1 MNENSNF
8 KPPNINIPPNLLGGS
23 TPIFLLVGIIF
34 ILGIFTSAYKVDAN
48 ENGVVLRFGK
58 YVKTTTPGL
67 HFKIPLG
74 VDKVY
79 KIQVTRQY
87 KEEFGFRSERP
98 GVRTKFSSKNFQDES
113 WMLTG
118 DLNIAQVEWIVQ
130 YNIKNPKDFLFKIK
144 DPKNT
149 IRDVAE
155 AVMSLMVGDRSFA
168 EAIQSERQNI
178 NLKAQEEMQRILDS
192 YESGISVQLVQLQGL
207 VPPGP
212 VSDSFNEVNRAKQE
226 QEAMINE
233 ARKEYNKVIYQAE
246 GKAKRVIKE
255 AEGYAIERVNEAK
268 GDVQLFNN
276 VSREYKKAPK
286 ITKDR
291 LYIETM
297 RSVLSKI
304 PNKTIIDTE
313 LENVLPLLNLNKKEK

>member
-1 MNENSNF
+1 MTDNTNF
-8 KPPNINIPPNLLGGS
+8 TPPNINIPPNLLKGS
-23 TPIFLLVGIIF
+23 TPLFLLIGVVA
-34 ILGIFTSAYKVDAN
+34 ILMLFTTAYKVDAN

-58 YVKTTTPGL
+58 YVSTTNPGL
-67 HFKIPLG
+67 HFKAPFGI
-74 VDKVY
+74 DKVY
-79 KIQVTRQY
+79 KIQVARQY
-87 KEEFGFRSERP
+87 KEEFGFRSQRP
-98 GVRTKFSSKNFQDES
+98 GVRTKYSSKNFQDES

-130 YNIKNPKDFLFKIK
+130 YNIKDPKNFLFKVK

-168 EAIQSERQNI
+168 EALQSERQNI
-178 NLKAQEEMQRILDS
+178 NIKAQEEMQRILDL
-192 YESGISVQLVQLQGL
+192 YESGISIQLVQLQGL

-233 ARKEYNKVIYQAE
+233 ARKEYNKVVYKAE
-246 GKAKRVIKE
+246 GQAKRVIKE

-268 GDVQLFNN
+268 GDIQLFNN
-276 VSREYKKAPK
+276 VSKEYKKAPQ

-297 RSVLSKI
+297 KTVLSNI
-304 PNKTIIDTE
+304 PNKTIIDSK
-313 LENVLPLLNLNKKEK
+313 LENFLPLLNMKQKGN

>member
-8 KPPNINIPPNLLGGS
+8 TPPNINIPPNLLKGS
-23 TPIFLLVGIIF
+23 TPIILALGVLFLISL
-34 ILGIFTSAYKVDAN
+34 FTTAYKVDAN

-58 YVKTTTPGL
+58 YISTTTPGL
-67 HFKIPLG
+67 HFKLPFGI
-74 VDKVY
+74 DKVY
-79 KIQVTRQY
+79 KIQVARQY
-87 KEEFGFRSERP
+87 KEEFGFRSQRP
-98 GVRTKFSSKNFQDES
+98 GVRTKFSQKNFQDES

-130 YNIKNPKDFLFKIK
+130 YNIKDPKNFLFKIK
-144 DPKNT
+144 DPRNT
-149 IRDVAE
+149 IRDVSE

-168 EAIQSERQNI
+168 EALQSERQNI
-178 NLKAQEEMQRILDS
+178 NLKAKEEMQKILDS

-233 ARKEYNKVIYQAE
+233 ARKDYNKVIYQAE
-246 GKAKRVIKE
+246 GTAKRIIKE

-268 GDVQLFNN
+268 GDVESFNN
-276 VSREYKKAPK
+276 VSKEYKKSPQ

-297 RSVLSKI
+297 QEVLSKI
-304 PNKTIIDTE
+304 PNKTIIDSK
-313 LENVLPLLNLNKKEK
+313 LDNFLPLLNMQQKGN

>member
-8 KPPNINIPPNLLGGS
+8 TPPNINIPPNLLKGT
-23 TPIFLLVGIIF
+23 TPIILAVVVLFLIGLF
-34 ILGIFTSAYKVDAN
+34 SSAYKVDAN

-58 YVKTTTPGL
+58 YISTTTPGL
-67 HFKIPLG
+67 HFKLPFGI
-74 VDKVY
+74 DKVY
-79 KIQVTRQY
+79 KIQVARQY
-87 KEEFGFRSERP
+87 KEEFGFRSQRP
-98 GVRTKFSSKNFQDES
+98 GVRTKFSQKNFQDES

-130 YNIKNPKDFLFKIK
+130 YNIKDPKNFLFKIK
-144 DPKNT
+144 DPRNT
-149 IRDVAE
+149 IRDVSE
-155 AVMSLMVGDRSFA
+155 AVMSLMVGDRSFS
-168 EAIQSERQNI
+168 EALQSERENI
-178 NLKAQEEMQRILDS
+178 NLKAKEEMQKILDS

-233 ARKEYNKVIYQAE
+233 AQKDYNKVVYQAE
-246 GKAKRVIKE
+246 GSAKRIIKE

-268 GDVQLFNN
+268 GDVESFNN
-276 VSREYKKAPK
+276 VSREYKKSPQ

-297 RSVLSKI
+297 RKVLSNI
-304 PNKTIIDTE
+304 PNKTIIDSK
-313 LENVLPLLNLNKKEK
+313 LDNLLPLLNMQQKGN

>member
-8 KPPNINIPPNLLGGS
+8 TPPNINIPPNLLKGT
-23 TPIFLLVGIIF
+23 TPIILAVVVLFLIGLF
-34 ILGIFTSAYKVDAN
+34 SSAYKVDAN

-58 YVKTTTPGL
+58 YISTTTPGL
-67 HFKIPLG
+67 HFKLPFGI
-74 VDKVY
+74 DKVY
-79 KIQVTRQY
+79 KIQVARQY
-87 KEEFGFRSERP
+87 KEEFGFRSQRP
-98 GVRTKFSSKNFQDES
+98 GVRTKFSQKNFQDES

-130 YNIKNPKDFLFKIK
+130 YNIKDPKNFLFKIK
-144 DPKNT
+144 DPRNT
-149 IRDVAE
+149 IRDVSE
-155 AVMSLMVGDRSFA
+155 AVMSLMVGDRSFS
-168 EAIQSERQNI
+168 EALQSERENI
-178 NLKAQEEMQRILDS
+178 NLKAKEEMQKILDS

-233 ARKEYNKVIYQAE
+233 AQKDYNKVVYQAE
-246 GKAKRVIKE
+246 GSAKRMIKE

-268 GDVQLFNN
+268 GDVESFNN
-276 VSREYKKAPK
+276 VSREYKKSPQ

-297 RSVLSKI
+297 RKVLSNI
-304 PNKTIIDTE
+304 PNKTIIDSK
-313 LENVLPLLNLNKKEK
+313 LDNLLPLLNMQQKGN

>member
-1 MNENSNF
+1 MNSDTKF
-8 KPPNINIPPNLLGGS
+8 TPPNINFSPNLFKSSSIILIIVGVLA
-23 TPIFLLVGIIF
+23 LLS
-34 ILGIFTSAYKVDAN
+34 IFTTAYKVDAN

-58 YVKTTTPGL
+58 YVETTTPGL
-67 HFKIPLG
+67 HFKFPFGI
-74 VDKVY
+74 DKVY
-79 KIQVTRQY
+79 KIQVARQY
-87 KEEFGFRSERP
+87 KEEFGFRSKRP
-98 GVRTKFSSKNFQDES
+98 GVRTKYSSKNFQDES

-118 DLNIAQVEWIVQ
+118 DLNIAEVEWIVQ
-130 YNIKNPKDFLFKIK
+130 YNIKNPKNYLFKIK

-149 IRDVAE
+149 IRDVSE
-155 AVMSLMVGDRSFA
+155 AVMSLMIGDRSFA
-168 EAIQSERQNI
+168 ESIQSERQNI

-255 AEGYAIERVNEAK
+255 AEGYAIERINEAK
-268 GDVQLFNN
+268 GDVQFFNN
-276 VSREYKKAPK
+276 VSKEYKKAPQ

-297 RSVLSKI
+297 KGVLSEI
-304 PNKTIIDTE
+304 PNKTIIDSK
-313 LENVLPLLNLNKKEK
+313 LENFLPLLNMKQKGN

>member
-1 MNENSNF
+1 MTDNTNF
-8 KPPNINIPPNLLGGS
+8 TPPNINIPPNLLKGS
-23 TPIFLLVGIIF
+23 TPLFLLIGVVA
-34 ILGIFTSAYKVDAN
+34 ILMLFTTAYKVDAN

-58 YVKTTTPGL
+58 YISTTTPGL
-67 HFKIPLG
+67 HFKAPFGI
-74 VDKVY
+74 DKVY
-79 KIQVTRQY
+79 KIQVARQY
-87 KEEFGFRSERP
+87 KEEFGFRSQRP
-98 GVRTKFSSKNFQDES
+98 GVRTKYSSKNFQDES

-130 YNIKNPKDFLFKIK
+130 YNIKDPKNFLFKVK

-168 EAIQSERQNI
+168 EALQSERQNI
-178 NLKAQEEMQRILDS
+178 NIKTQEEMQRILDL
-192 YESGISVQLVQLQGL
+192 YESGISIQLVQLQGL

-233 ARKEYNKVIYQAE
+233 ARKEYNKVVYKAE
-246 GKAKRVIKE
+246 GQAKRVIKE

-268 GDVQLFNN
+268 GDIQLFNN
-276 VSREYKKAPK
+276 VSKEYKKAPQ

-297 RSVLSKI
+297 KTVLSNI
-304 PNKTIIDTE
+304 PNKTIIDSK
-313 LENVLPLLNLNKKEK
+313 LENFLPLLNMKQKGN

>member
-1 MNENSNF
+1 MNDNSNF

-23 TPIFLLVGIIF
+23 TPILLIAAIVVV
-34 ILGIFTSAYKVDAN
+34 LSIFTTAYKVDAN

-58 YVKTTTPGL
+58 YIKTTTPGL
-67 HFKIPLG
+67 HFKMPFGI
-74 VDKVY
+74 DKVY

-87 KEEFGFRSERP
+87 KEEFGFRSQRP
-98 GVRTKFSSKNFQDES
+98 GVRTKFSNKNYQDES

-130 YNIKNPKDFLFKIK
+130 YNIKNPKNYLFKIK

-155 AVMSLMVGDRSFA
+155 AVMSMMVGDRSFA

-178 NLKAQEEMQRILDS
+178 NLKAQEEMQQILDS

-233 ARKEYNKVIYQAE
+233 ARKDYNKVIYQAE

-268 GDVQLFNN
+268 GDIQLFNN
-276 VSREYKKAPK
+276 VSREYKKAPN

-297 RSVLSKI
+297 RKVLSNV
-304 PNKTIIDTE
+304 PNKTIIDAK
-313 LENVLPLLNLNKKEK
+313 LKNILPLLNMNQKEK

>member
-1 MNENSNF
+1 MDTNSNF
-8 KPPNINIPPNLLGGS
+8 TPPKINIPPILLGGKM
-23 TPIFLLVGIIF
+23 PLFLLAGLIVL
-34 ILGIFTSAYKVDAN
+34 LGVATSAYKVDAN

-79 KIQVTRQY
+79 KVQVTRQY
-87 KEEFGFRSERP
+87 KEEFGFRSQRP
-98 GVRTKFSSKNFQDES
+98 GVRTKFSSGNYQDES

-130 YNIKNPKDFLFKIK
+130 YNIKNPKNFLFKIK

-155 AVMSLMVGDRSFA
+155 AVMSLMIGDSSFS

-178 NLKAQEEMQRILDS
+178 NLLAQQEMQKILDS

-255 AEGYAIERVNEAK
+255 AEGYAIERINEAK
-268 GDVQLFNN
+268 GDIQSFNN
-276 VSREYKKAPK
+276 VSREFKKAPK

-297 RSVLSKI
+297 RKVLSNV
-304 PNKTIIDTE
+304 PNKTIIDNS
-313 LENVLPLLNLNKKEK
+313 LENVLPLLNMNQKGK